1 MIAIQDLTVRISDRE
16 VLRDISLEIQ
26 SGVWTCLVGPN
37 GAGKTTLLKT
47 LLGTMAYSGSLRDG
61 GAEVFNEQNR
71 NVAYVPQQPN
81 IPAGMSVVEY
91 VSLGRAKK
99 DGWGRETTKSRA
111 LVRSVLEETQLFG
124 MQNRFVAQLS
134 GGEMQRA
141 LIARAL
147 AQEPEL
153 ILLDEPTSALDLHH
167 QISVLNNIENLKER
181 GVTIVSTMHDI
192 TLASMYAEQLV
203 IMLDGRVTIFGAAS
217 EVIHSPE
224 LRKAFDNRIDVYT
237 LDGGQPVIMASKE
250 ARLIIERET
259 PQREV

>member
-1 MIAIQDLTVRISDRE
+1 MISIQDLTVRLGARE
-16 VLRDISLEIQ
+16 VRSDISLEIQ

-47 LLGTMAYSGSLRDG
+47 LLGTLAYSGSLRDAG
-61 GAEVFNEQNR
+61 VEVFNDQTR

-81 IPAGMSVVEY
+81 IPIGMSVLEY

-99 DGWGRETTKSRA
+99 DGWGRESNSSRQ
-111 LVRSVLEETQLFG
+111 LVKKVLEETQLFG
-124 MQNRFVAQLS
+124 MQGRFVAQLS

-203 IMLDGRVTIFGAAS
+203 IMHHGRVTIFGAAN
-217 EVIHSPE
+217 EVIHSAE
-224 LRKAFDNRIDVYT
+224 LRSAFDDRIDVYT
-237 LDGGQPVIMASKE
+237 LDGGQAVIMASKE
-250 ARLIIERET
+250 QKLSNERET
-259 PQREV
+259 PQKGV